1 MARNEVKIPIKVD
14 DNGTLKKTT
23 KGVHSMD
30 RRLKGAAKTSS
41 NTSKNFS
48 KMAQGITGGLVPAY
62 ATLAASLFAV
72 DAVYRALSEAANLK
86 MLVQGQMA
94 YAQAT
99 GIAMN
104 AVAESVQR
112 ATQFQVSFKEASQAS
127 AIAASAGFG
136 VETIEALAVAANNAA
151 KVLGRSVP
159 DAFDRLIRGVVKAEP
174 EVLDELGIILRLDNA
189 TRKYAIALGI
199 NANELTTFQKQ
210 QAVANDVLDQAERK
224 FARVAETVDPNPWT
238 QLGVAMEKVR
248 DRFAVFIATVL
259 EPIAKFLGNNALAA
273 TGAMALFISSIF
285 KGLIPTTAEYKAQMS
300 ATLRQERIEL
310 VRTGRQY
317 QQYREQ
323 RRLARMDATEMGG
336 VATGNLHKLSAGLK
350 GGRGL
355 AGSAGL
361 RSLQR
366 GGDITRG
373 QTDLMLKHAQAGT
386 GIFKNMN
393 AKVQADWV
401 AMLQMRVGAYKASNV
416 AIKAEA
422 AGWVGWM
429 KVQFSALSFSWK
441 KTLVKMRRL
450 FGGFVKWAGK
460 AMYALGFLGIF
471 LMVIDL
477 LKGVWNWLFPVSD
490 RTKDLQERTEELN
503 STYSKLNKT
512 LAKVNENWGDTTRAW
527 ESTGEG
533 ITFIANS
540 LKNIP
545 YEKTKEQMELLG
557 GTTLKKAIRKDQL
570 TDDYVKNLIE
580 TAKGYERMGLGL
592 GKLHKRM
599 TGNEVI
605 EYINR
610 AEKLNTVMQE
620 GAIAVTQVNEAEEKL
635 AKNRSSR
642 VQNAIKSVFKA
653 EIEAMAEIL
662 KGYAIQLQISGELE
676 ESEIK
681 RIDEIKKNLQSM
693 LDVEAE
699 TLRNKNR
706 LLDVEFRLSK
716 LNGAQ
721 NRFRKEALQI
731 TRQQIKIDQQIQKV
745 REAEIALEGVKDSD
759 VLKAKAE
766 IAVTTQKIILE
777 QMEQQK
783 IYMEEMVLLN
793 NQLHDSM
800 IQGFEQGMK
809 KGLEDMLLLEG
820 NLGDLL
826 TGLGKAVAKQM
837 AGTAAD
843 YMTSGIM
850 NVMGMETTQDKV
862 FRAQIE
868 NTKALRALHE
878 QGEDQTELLQGQINA
893 ITNNTTA
900 LANLAKAMTGVDMSG
915 IQTNLAGGGLNQ
927 VKMREYEDVWD
938 WLGDFFQMSR
948 GGTVKGYSSGGKVPG
963 TYSGRD
969 SVPALLAPGEFVFTP
984 KQLRS
989 LTGGSTVVNVD
1000 MGGNIASQQ
1009 SDGSDGKALGLA
1021 IAGAVNREI
1030 EKQKRIGGSLYTYG
1044 GGGI

>member
-1 MARNEVKIPIKVD
+1 MARRNRLDVD
-14 DNGTLKKTT
+14 VIIDDKGTMKKSA
-23 KGVHSMD
+23 KGAHSVD
-30 RRLKGAAKTSS
+30 RRLKGAANASS

-48 KMAQGITGGLVPAY
+48 KIAQGITGGLVPAY

-104 AVAESVQR
+104 AVSESVQR

-136 VETIEALAVAANNAA
+136 VETIEKLAVAANNAA

-259 EPIAKFLGNNALAA
+259 EPVAKFLGNNALAA
-273 TGAMALFISSIF
+273 TGAMALFVSSIF
-285 KGLIPTTAEYKAQMS
+285 KGLIPTTAEYQAQMA

-310 VRTGRQY
+310 VRTGREY
-317 QQYREQ
+317 KHYKEQ
-323 RRLARMDATEMGG
+323 RRLAKIDATELG
-336 VATGNLHKLSAGLK
+336 TISQEKLGRLSGSLR
-350 GGRGL
+350 GGRGI

-366 GGDITRG
+366 GGDLTRG

-393 AKVQADWV
+393 RRIQADWIKH
-401 AMLQMRVGAYKASNV
+401 LQMRQEAFAASNV
-416 AIKAEA
+416 AMKSQA
-422 AGWVGWM
+422 AGWFGWM
-429 KVQFSALSFSWK
+429 KVQFKALSFSWK
-441 KTLVKMRRL
+441 KMLVKMKNL
-450 FGGFVKWAGK
+450 FGGFVKWSGK
-460 AMYALGFLGIF
+460 AMKALGMLGIF

-477 LKGVWNWLFPVSD
+477 LKMVWNWLFPVSD
-490 RTKDLQERTEELN
+490 RTKELQERTEELN

-512 LAKVNENWGDTTRAW
+512 LGKINENWGDTTKAW

-545 YEKTKEQMELLG
+545 YEKTKEQMEMLG
-557 GTTLKKAIRKDQL
+557 GTTLRKAIRKDQL
-570 TDDYVKNLIE
+570 SKEYVKNLIE

-592 GKLHKRM
+592 GELNKRM
-599 TGNEVI
+599 TGNEII

-610 AEKLNTVMQE
+610 AEKLNNVMQE

-635 AKNRSSR
+635 AKNRASR

-653 EIEAMAEIL
+653 EIEAMSEIL
-662 KGYAIQLQISGELE
+662 KGYAIQLKISGELE
-676 ESEIK
+676 ESELE
-681 RIDEIKKNLQSM
+681 RIGEITKSLQSM
-693 LDVEAE
+693 LDIEAE
-699 TLRNKNR
+699 TLRNKNN
-706 LLDVEFRLSK
+706 LLDVEFKLSK

-721 NRFRKEALQI
+721 NRFRKETLQL
-731 TRQQIKIDQQIQKV
+731 TRQQVKIDEQIQKV
-745 REAEIALEGVKDSD
+745 KTAEEALEGVKETD
-759 VLKAKAE
+759 VLRAKAE
-766 IAVTTQKIILE
+766 IAITTQKIILE
-777 QMEQQK
+777 QMLQQK
-783 IYMEEMVLLN
+783 EYMEEMVELN
-793 NQLHDSM
+793 SQLHDSM
-800 IQGFEQGMK
+800 VHGFERGMK

-837 AGTAAD
+837 AGVTAD

-850 NVMGMETTQDKV
+850 NVMGMETTEDKV
-862 FRAQIE
+862 FRSRLE
-868 NTKALRALHE
+868 NTAALENLHE
-878 QGEDQTELLQGQINA
+878 QAENQVEVLQGQINA
-893 ITNNTTA
+893 ITDNTTA
-900 LANLAKAMTGVDMSG
+900 LNTLAKAMTGVDMSG
-915 IQTNLAGGGLNQ
+915 IQTNLAGGGVNAPKEKKWWQ
-927 VKMREYEDVWD
+927 KMLSGFGFDYAK
-938 WLGDFFQMSR
+938 
-948 GGTVKGYSSGGKVPG
+948 GGTIKGYASGGKVPG

-1009 SDGSDGKALGLA
+1009 SDGSDGKALGIA

-1030 EKQKRIGGSLYTYG
+1030 EKQRRIGGSLYTYG